1 MQVVN
6 IFEIIESGNWEKLI
20 YYIVEFENLNPY
32 DIDLVKLCD
41 KFLEYVNRARELDFR
56 IPAKVLYIAIFLLK
70 LKVDLLFPQEQE
82 IQEEIREI
90 LELPKID
97 ISNLELSLPTKRLPI
112 SQITLEELIDSLR
125 KVLALKE
132 KKEYRK
138 KLRKQIEERFKD
150 YFEEMDIEKII
161 QQVYE
166 RVENLLKSK
175 EKIFFD
181 EILQSRNFREFYS
194 TFFSILHLELQ
205 QKIKTF
211 QEKPFDKIVIEK
223 YSKESL

>member
-41 KFLEYVNRARELDFR
+41 KFLEYINKAKELDFR

-97 ISNLELSLPTKRLPI
+97 ISNLELSLPIKRLPI

-125 KVLALKE
+125 KVLSLKE
-132 KKEYRK
+132 KKEKRRI
-138 KLRKQIEERFKD
+138 LRKEIEDRLKN
-150 YFEEMDIEKII
+150 YFEEIDIEKII

-166 RVENLLKSK
+166 KIESLLKSK
-175 EKIFFD
+175 EKILFD
-181 EILQSRNFREFYS
+181 EILTNRSFREVYS
-194 TFFSILHLELQ
+194 SFVSILHLELQ

-211 QEKPFDKIVIEK
+211 QENPFDKIVIEK
-223 YSKESL
+223 YNK